1 MTRSVRHR
9 LAGAALA
16 AAALTAL
23 PVMLG
28 PAPAQAASQ
37 DIVSVASS
45 QKDGY
50 RQQIL
55 SEINAYRTA
64 RGLKPVRYS
73 STITGIAQD
82 ESDRVVR
89 AEYVSH
95 SLNFVSDPRRG
106 AGVDAMNEITA
117 LEYSINPKALVTW
130 WKNSP
135 DHNKVL
141 LSPKIDVIGIG
152 VTIADGNLARTGQ
165 PWRIVSVVDGYGYA
179 SGYGPSDARSSVTSS
194 TTTAKPTTSS
204 AVKPQATRKTVP
216 AGPFADVPGDYPFAS
231 EISWAKSKGLLTGWS
246 DGTFRPTQ
254 NIDRNAM
261 AAVAYRMAGSPAY
274 TPPKVS
280 PYKDVSPSSAFYKEI
295 TWARSQGLLTGW
307 SDGTFR
313 PLNDIDRNATAALL
327 YRMSG
332 SPAYTAP
339 KTSSFKDVRPGS
351 AFYKEIHWMSAQGIT
366 TGWND
371 GTFRPLDQTHRDAMA
386 AFLQRYSS

>member
-117 LEYSINPKALVTW
+117 LST
-130 WKNSP
+130 
-135 DHNKVL
+135 
-141 LSPKIDVIGIG
+141 
-152 VTIADGNLARTGQ
+152 
-165 PWRIVSVVDGYGYA
+165 
-179 SGYGPSDARSSVTSS
+179 RS
-194 TTTAKPTTSS
+194 
-204 AVKPQATRKTVP
+204 
-216 AGPFADVPGDYPFAS
+216 
-231 EISWAKSKGLLTGWS
+231 
-246 DGTFRPTQ
+246 
-254 NIDRNAM
+254 
-261 AAVAYRMAGSPAY
+261 
-274 TPPKVS
+274 TPR
-280 PYKDVSPSSAFYKEI
+280 PSS
-295 TWARSQGLLTGW
+295 
-307 SDGTFR
+307 
-313 PLNDIDRNATAALL
+313 
-327 YRMSG
+327 
-332 SPAYTAP
+332 
-339 KTSSFKDVRPGS
+339 PG
-351 AFYKEIHWMSAQGIT
+351 GRT
-366 TGWND
+366 
-371 GTFRPLDQTHRDAMA
+371 P
-386 AFLQRYSS
+386 